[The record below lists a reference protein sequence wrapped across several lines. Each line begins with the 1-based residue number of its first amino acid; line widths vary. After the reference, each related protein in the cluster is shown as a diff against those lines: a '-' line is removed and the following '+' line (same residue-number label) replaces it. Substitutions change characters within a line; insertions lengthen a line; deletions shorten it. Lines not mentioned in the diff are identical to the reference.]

1 MVVGT
6 TLGMLL
12 ADARDVRRQRRRES
26 HSCQTRRIAALLFA
40 AMGASVLLG
49 GAPIS

>member
-1 MVVGT
+1 VPVVFAGN
-6 TLGMLL
+6 
-12 ADARDVRRQRRRES
+12 AAANRIPVKPV
-26 HSCQTRRIAALLFA
+26 RIAALLFA